1 MSDKPEPRRKTA
13 TTRRRR
19 DEGFTLI
26 ELLVVL
32 VILSLISGIAA
43 PRVLDYLGD
52 AKARASELQINA
64 LVGALDLFYLDMGRY
79 PSEQEGLQALIEP
92 RGIAR
97 WSGPYLQQQA
107 LPLDPWGRAYAY
119 HVPSDGRFAI
129 VSFGADGVEG
139 GSDDTTSIPR

>member
-1 MSDKPEPRRKTA
+1 MKRETKPQDPSQK
-13 TTRRRR
+13 RRR

-92 RGIAR
+92 RGIGR
-97 WSGPYLQQQA
+97 WSGPYLQQRA
-107 LPLDPWGRAYAY
+107 VPLDPWGNAYAY
-119 HVPSDGRFAI
+119 RVPSEGRFAI

-139 GSDDTTSIPR
+139 GNDDTTSLLR

>member
-1 MSDKPEPRRKTA
+1 MKRETKPHDPSGK
-13 TTRRRR
+13 RRRE
-19 DEGFTLI
+19 EGFTLI

-79 PSEQEGLQALIEP
+79 PSEQEGLQALVEP

-97 WSGPYLQQQA
+97 WSGPYLQQAA
-107 LPLDPWGRAYAY
+107 LPLDPWGQSFAYRA
-119 HVPSDGRFAI
+119 PSGGQFEI

-139 GSDDTTSIPR
+139 GSDDTTSRPR